1 MKRKFTCIV
10 CPNGCEIEAEAE
22 KDQVVSITGQGCPR
36 GRQYVLQE
44 LTAPARTIASSV
56 LVRGGVL
63 PVASVRLTKPVP
75 KDMIFHVMD
84 AIRNVVLTAPVSAGT
99 VVLRGVCGTDSD
111 VIVTKNVPAA

>member
-10 CPNGCEIEAEAE
+10 CPNGCEIEADIE

-84 AIRNVVLTAPVSAGT
+84 AIRT
-99 VVLRGVCGTDSD
+99 
-111 VIVTKNVPAA
+111 PANAFAETEGMRLS